1 MKPFSAVLWSIFFP
15 DSPTVNRKS
24 LSSPAAIPF
33 GNAESVPLATSAS
46 ALGELLPPSNSNSAL
61 PAGKCVAQQ
70 FCVYGQVDAAGDTV
84 DFTIHSTAKG
94 WVALGITT
102 TGSMMDATMIVG
114 WKNSSQDG
122 LGYTVSDR
130 YSNDHIMPA
139 PESGDG
145 KSSVLPLLVPLPDW
159 ATIGFSFKRPVK
171 VGRAGRDASVVLGK
185 DTAFIYAFS
194 NKPPVCR
201 FQFILLS
208 ILHVHR

>member
-1 MKPFSAVLWSIFFP
+1 MKLFSAIFWSIFFP
-15 DSPTVNRKS
+15 DSPIDNVSSTLSPMPLGKAES
-24 LSSPAAIPF
+24 LSFIK
-33 GNAESVPLATSAS
+33 SAS
-46 ALGELLPPSNSNSAL
+46 ALSELVTPSNSNAAL
-61 PAGKCVAQQ
+61 PTGKCIAQQ
-70 FCVYGQVDAAGDTV
+70 FCVYGQVDDSGDNV

-122 LGYTVSDR
+122 LGYTISDR

-194 NKPPVCR
+194 NKPPV
-201 FQFILLS
+201 
-208 ILHVHR
+208 